1 MSARSAAMEKIA
13 PERYADVNG
22 ETSMAAEPIRRL
34 FTTDEYHA
42 MAESGILSE
51 DDRVELIEGE
61 IWQMSPIKER
71 HFAGVTRLD
80 YLFKGGLGVAAA
92 TVATQNPVYF
102 DERSEP
108 QPDVLVLRF
117 RTDFYAERLPIPSD
131 VFLLVEVSDT
141 TVDYDRRV
149 KVPFYGSHDIPE
161 AWLVDLNRSILEVYR
176 GPSPQGYREVLTLRR
191 GDQISPLAF
200 PDLQLPVDAILG

>member
-1 MSARSAAMEKIA
+1 MEKIA
-13 PERYADVNG
+13 PERYTDANG
-22 ETSMAAEPIRRL
+22 ETSMAAEPIRKL
-34 FTTDEYHA
+34 FTTAEYHT

-80 YLFKGGLGVAAA
+80 YLFKGGLGAGAA
-92 TVATQNPVYF
+92 TVATQNPVHF

-117 RTDFYAERLPIPSD
+117 RKDFYAERLPIPSD
-131 VFLLVEVSDT
+131 VFLLAEISDT
-141 TVDYDRRV
+141 TADYDRRV
-149 KVPFYGSHDIPE
+149 KMVLYSRYDIPE
-161 AWLVDLNRSILEVYR
+161 AWLVDLPRSVVEIYR
-176 GPSPQGYREVLTLRR
+176 DPSPQGYRQVLTLRR
-191 GDQISPLAF
+191 GDRISPLAL
-200 PDLQLPVDAILG
+200 PDLQLDVDAILG